1 MVGDRL
7 SQLSGASGP
16 ACASGAKDSVR
27 CAPATTGADQASHPG
42 SARVCQIMPA
52 AALSSSAKNT
62 YARQAITKLMS
73 IDVRSSGSE

>member
-1 MVGDRL
+1 
-7 SQLSGASGP
+7 
-16 ACASGAKDSVR
+16 
-27 CAPATTGADQASHPG
+27 
-42 SARVCQIMPA
+42 MPA